1 MYEYLNGLI
10 ADLGEDYAV
19 IDINGMGFKTVCSQ
33 NTIKNLNIGKISK
46 VFTILIVRD
55 DNIILYGFSNKN
67 EMNIFKLLT
76 SVSGVGPKAALSLLS
91 SLKVDDLI
99 VAIATKN
106 YKELVKAPGVG
117 KKTAERIILELR
129 DKISNENIIISA
141 SPDWES
147 DNVIQA
153 IEALTSLGYN
163 YNEASS
169 ALSKIEDRKK
179 PIDNL
184 IKEALKQLSRI

>member
-76 SVSGVGPKAALSLLS
+76 SVSGVGPKVALSLLS
-91 SLKVDDLI
+91 SLKVDELI